1 MAQQH
6 IDRDALRWH
15 QMEAVIA
22 VLVVLLVVL
31 AGMLIQLRRERS
43 ATHAV
48 LNGDGGPLP
57 ATARRA
63 MRGRVERVELSE
75 ALALRDAL
83 MTALPLPVLLFDASG
98 RLVRWNRQAREALP
112 QLQRGHDAE
121 PAALA
126 AAVRDAIAGR
136 PPRPV
141 ELTVYEP
148 ERRRYHAHVRGY
160 PGRDTR
166 LCAVVLEEESEEAD
180 FRDARSL
187 FSAGVS
193 HELRTPLA
201 RMLALVDTLS
211 LPLSDTEREEMLDG
225 MRDEIDGMRRL
236 IEEMVLL
243 VRLES
248 GEQAGRGESADVTAA
263 VADAVTRHE
272 RGAELASVELSG
284 EATRGL
290 LASIAPPL
298 LDVVLDN
305 LVANSIRHAGAGAAV
320 RVRARGLSGAVELE
334 VNDDGAGIDPE
345 HLPHV
350 FERFYRVEGSRSG
363 PGTGLGLAIVKHVA
377 EAHNGRAEI
386 ESGLGSGTTVRVIL
400 PTPAARRLDRDQA
413 RATGSNR

>member
-1 MAQQH
+1 
-6 IDRDALRWH
+6 
-15 QMEAVIA
+15 MEAVIA

-31 AGMLIQLRRERS
+31 AGMLVQLRRERS

-211 LPLSDTEREEMLDG
+211 LPLSDTEREETLDG

-248 GEQAGRGESADVTAA
+248 GEQAGRGESADITAA

-272 RGAELASVELSG
+272 RDAELASVELSG

-305 LVANSIRHAGAGAAV
+305 LVANSIRHAGEGAAV

-386 ESGLGSGTTVRVIL
+386 ESSLGSGTTVRVIL

>member
-1 MAQQH
+1 
-6 IDRDALRWH
+6 
-15 QMEAVIA
+15 
-22 VLVVLLVVL
+22 
-31 AGMLIQLRRERS
+31 
-43 ATHAV
+43 
-48 LNGDGGPLP
+48 P

-63 MRGRVERVELSE
+63 MRGRVDRVELSE

-83 MTALPLPVLLFDASG
+83 MTALPLPILLFDASG
-98 RLVRWNRQAREALP
+98 RLVRWNRPAREALP

-126 AAVRDAIAGR
+126 TAVRDAIAGR

-211 LPLSDTEREEMLDG
+211 LPLSDSEREEML
-225 MRDEIDGMRRL
+225 DGMRRL

-272 RGAELASVELSG
+272 RDAELASVELTG

-334 VNDDGAGIDPE
+334 VSDDGAGIDPE

-377 EAHNGRAEI
+377 EAHGGRAEI
-386 ESGLGSGTTVRVIL
+386 ESAEGRGTTVRVIL
-400 PTPAARRLDRDQA
+400 AA
-413 RATGSNR
+413 

>member
-1 MAQQH
+1 
-6 IDRDALRWH
+6 
-15 QMEAVIA
+15 
-22 VLVVLLVVL
+22 VVL
-31 AGMLIQLRRERS
+31 AAMYVQLRRERA
-43 ATHAV
+43 ATRSV
-48 LNGDGGPLP
+48 LHGDGAGPLP
-57 ATARRA
+57 AAARRA
-63 MRGRVERVELSE
+63 LRGRVDRVELSE

-83 MTALPLPVLLFDASG
+83 MAALPLPVLLFDASG
-98 RLVRWNRQAREALP
+98 RLVRWNRPAREALP
-112 QLQRGHDAE
+112 QLARGTEAE

-126 AAVRDAIAGR
+126 TAVRDAIAGR
-136 PPRPV
+136 PARPV

-211 LPLSDTEREEMLDG
+211 LPLSDTEREEMHDA

-263 VADAVTRHE
+263 VTDAVARHA
-272 RGAELASVELSG
+272 RSAELASVDLAG
-284 EATRGL
+284 EANRGL

-305 LVANSIRHAGAGAAV
+305 LVANAIRHAGAGANV
-320 RVRARGLSGAVELE
+320 GVRARGLSGAVEIE
-334 VNDDGAGIDPE
+334 VSDDGAGIDPE

-363 PGTGLGLAIVKHVA
+363 PGTGLGLAVVKHVA

-386 ESGLGSGTTVRVIL
+386 ESSLGTGTAVRVIL
-400 PTPAARRLDRDQA
+400 PTPAARRLGRDQE